1 MTDGQTAVGMSGW
14 RRVKIVEF
22 ETTLTVQYVYDHDWF
37 YAASPYSP

>member
-14 RRVKIVEF
+14 MRVKIVDF
-22 ETTLTVQYVYDHDWF
+22 ETTLAVQYVYGHDWF